1 MPELT
6 FEQSVWYVPLC
17 LLLAAAISY
26 LVYTKKSPWNS
37 LTNWLLNGLRFLLIF
52 VLLILLLNPLLN
64 QMVNEVEQPSFVI
77 AIDNSTSM
85 VQGLDSVQQ
94 QQFLTDAEQLK
105 QKLESKNYEV
115 FVHTLD
121 GKSASLNE
129 IVFDQKITNLD
140 RWLRDLQSN
149 YEGKNLGGVYL
160 ISDGKYNQGTSPA
173 FFPYNY
179 PVYAIGV
186 GDTLQKQDLVLQNV
200 LYNKLAYQGNKFP
213 VVAEVV
219 NHGFAGQEVRLEVR
233 GNGKVLAAESVKFT
247 SNEGLTRVELEVE
260 AGENGMQ
267 QLDLRLKV
275 LEGESVASNNFRRIF
290 VDVVD
295 GKQKILLVAPTPHPD
310 IKTLAAVIEKN
321 QNYELTT
328 YIPGVNEWKEDKYD
342 LVIAHQAYSRYKQAN
357 EAVQKQREQGVPA
370 LLIFGGRSNILMA
383 SRTEELFTFSQK
395 GAKRDMIFGALN
407 DEFSLFSLADEARE
421 NFSSFPPVSV
431 PYGEATL
438 PANAEILMYQ
448 RVGSI
453 QTDKPLL
460 YLIEQNAQKSAYLLA
475 DGIWKWRMQ
484 EFATTDGSETF
495 DDLFLKTIQYLS
507 TKVDKRK
514 FKFYP
519 ESNTYFENQTVKF
532 HAEIYNQIY
541 ERVYGEQVQVVVT
554 NADGFNKEFNFT
566 PSSAYSRLE
575 AANFEP
581 GLYNYQA
588 KVTLNGKP
596 ETVYGKFSVKELQ
609 LEELDQV
616 ADFDLLRQVAYNTE
630 GKFYADTETPLVDI
644 DNFQLQGIIHSQ
656 EDIFPVIHLKW
667 ILFVLLTLVSIEWF
681 TRKYNGGY

>member
-1 MPELT
+1 MSELT
-6 FEQSVWYVPLC
+6 FEQSIWYVPLC
-17 LLLAAAISY
+17 LLLAAGVSY
-26 LVYTKKSPWNS
+26 LVYTKKAPWNNW
-37 LTNWLLNGLRFLLIF
+37 TNWLLNGLRFLLIF

-64 QMVNEVEQPSFVI
+64 QMVNEVEHPSFVI

-85 VQGLDSVQQ
+85 VAGLDSVERAQL
-94 QQFLTDAEQLK
+94 LTDASQLK

-115 FVHTLD
+115 SVHTLND
-121 GKSASLNE
+121 KQVEVNQ
-129 IVFDQKITNLD
+129 IKFDQKITNLD
-140 RWLRDLQSN
+140 QWLRDIQSN

-160 ISDGKYNQGTSPA
+160 VSDGKYNQGTSPA
-173 FFPYNY
+173 FFPYNF

-186 GDTLQKQDLVLQNV
+186 GDTLQKQDLILQNV

-213 VVAEVV
+213 VVAEIV
-219 NHGFAGQEVRLEVR
+219 NHGFEGKEVSLDIR
-233 GNGKVLAAESVKFT
+233 GNGKVLAAQRIKLNSAD
-247 SNEGLTRVELEVE
+247 GLTRVELEVE
-260 AGENGMQ
+260 AGEQGMQ
-267 QLDLRLKV
+267 QLDLRMKV
-275 LEGESVASNNFRRIF
+275 LEGETVASNNFRRIF

-310 IKTLAAVIEKN
+310 IKTLAAVIEQN
-321 QNYELTT
+321 QNYELSI
-328 YIPGVNEWKEDKYD
+328 YIPGVNELQQDKYD

-357 EAVQKQREQGVPA
+357 QAVQNQREQGVPA

-395 GAKRDMIFGALN
+395 GAKRDMVFGAIN
-407 DEFSLFSLADEARE
+407 DQFTLFSPEEEARE

-431 PYGEATL
+431 PYGEGTV
-438 PANAEILMYQ
+438 PANAEILLYQ

-484 EFATTDGSETF
+484 EFATTDASSTF

-519 ESNTYFENQTVKF
+519 ERNTYFENQTVKF

-541 ERVYGEQVQVVVT
+541 ERIYGEQVQVVVS
-554 NADGFNKEFNFT
+554 NGDGFRKEYNFT

-588 KVTLNGKP
+588 KVNLNGKP

-616 ADFDLLRQVAYNTE
+616 ADFDLLRQVAFNTE
-630 GKFYADTETPLVDI
+630 GKFYADIESPLVDI

>member
-1 MPELT
+1 M
-6 FEQSVWYVPLC
+6 PLC

-37 LTNWLLNGLRFLLIF
+37 LTNWLLKGLRFLLIF

-94 QQFLTDAEQLK
+94 QQFLTDSEQLK

-233 GNGKVLAAESVKFT
+233 GNGKVLAAQNVKLT

-275 LEGESVASNNFRRIF
+275 LEGESVVSNNFRRIF

-357 EAVQKQREQGVPA
+357 EVVQKQREQGVPA

-395 GAKRDMIFGALN
+395 GAKRDMVFGALN

-421 NFSSFPPVSV
+421 NFNNFPPVSV

-460 YLIEQNAQKSAYLLA
+460 YLVEQNAQKSAYLLA

-484 EFATTDGSETF
+484 EFATTDGTETF

-554 NADGFNKEFNFT
+554 NAEGFNKEFNFT

-616 ADFDLLRQVAYNTE
+616 ADFDLLRQVAYNTD
-630 GKFYADTETPLVDI
+630 GKFYSDTETPLLDI